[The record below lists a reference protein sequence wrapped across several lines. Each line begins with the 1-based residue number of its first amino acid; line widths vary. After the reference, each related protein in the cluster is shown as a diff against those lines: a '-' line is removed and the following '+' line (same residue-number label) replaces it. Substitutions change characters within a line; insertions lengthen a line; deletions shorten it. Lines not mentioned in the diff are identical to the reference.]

1 MEISYIKNEI
11 QDKYLIE
18 IETIEKVKNS
28 YKIKTKDGDYGI
40 KVIKY
45 QYPHFYFI
53 LSAINHL
60 KRRGF
65 KKIPEI
71 INTKDNLEYI
81 VLGNNF
87 AYLNKWIDSKSCN
100 YKNFMELKL
109 AAETLGEFHNC
120 SQGFTLNCNMRP
132 RIAWFSWIKVFETRC
147 EEILD
152 FKRRIYQK
160 AYRSQFDEIYLNS
173 IDEEIGR
180 GKRAIEEI
188 KSNKYIELMNKEV
201 IKRGFCHHDYAHHNV
216 LISKSGDIN
225 IIDFD
230 YCILDTHI
238 HDLASLLIRTMKDG
252 QWSKHSANIILNSYS
267 NTHSLFDSELR
278 LMKGFIRF
286 PQGFWQIGLQYYWEQ
301 QPWGENILVDKLNKY
316 LNDRNNREKFL
327 ESFIY

>member
-11 QDKYLIE
+11 QDNYLLE

-53 LSAINHL
+53 FSAIEHL

-71 INTKDNLEYI
+71 INTKDKLGYI
-81 VLGNNF
+81 SLGSNF
-87 AYLNKWIDSKSCN
+87 AYLNKWIDSRSCN
-100 YKNFMELKL
+100 YNNFKELKL
-109 AAETLGEFHNC
+109 AAETLGELHNF
-120 SQGFTLNCNMRP
+120 SEGFTITNKMKP

-147 EEILD
+147 DEILD
-152 FKRRIYQK
+152 FKKRIYQK
-160 AYRSQFDEIYLNS
+160 AHKSRFDEIYLSAINEELERGRRA
-173 IDEEIGR
+173 IDELI
-180 GKRAIEEI
+180 
-188 KSNKYIELMNKEV
+188 SNKYIEVMNKEV

-216 LISKSGDIN
+216 LINKNNEIN
-225 IIDFD
+225 LIDFD

-252 QWSKHSANIILNSYS
+252 GWSKEVAEFILNSYA
-267 NTHSLFDSELR
+267 NTHSLFSNEVK

-301 QPWGENILVDKLNKY
+301 QPWGEEFIINKLTKY
-316 LNDRNNREKFL
+316 LRDRENREEFL

>member
-28 YKIKTKDGDYGI
+28 YKIKTKDEDYGI

-53 LSAINHL
+53 LSAIKHL
-60 KRRGF
+60 KNRGF

-81 VLGNNF
+81 TLGNNF
-87 AYLNKWIDSKSCN
+87 AYLNKWVDSRSCN
-100 YKNFMELKL
+100 YKDLTDLKL
-109 AAETLGEFHNC
+109 ASETLGELHNC
-120 SQGFTLNCNMRP
+120 SEGFTLSSNMRP

-147 EEILD
+147 DEILD
-152 FKRRIYQK
+152 FRKRIYQK
-160 AYRSQFDEIYLNS
+160 AYKSQFDEIYLHAIN
-173 IDEEIGR
+173 EEIER
-180 GKRAIEEI
+180 GKRAIDEI
-188 KSNKYIELMNKEV
+188 KKNKYIELMNREV
-201 IKRGFCHHDYAHHNV
+201 IKRGFCHHDYAHHNL
-216 LISKSGDIN
+216 LIDKRGEIN

-252 QWSKHSANIILNSYS
+252 FWNIELAKVVLDSYS
-267 NTHSLFDSELR
+267 NSHSLSEDELR
-278 LMKGFIRF
+278 LMRGFIRF

-301 QPWGENILVDKLNKY
+301 QPWGEEFLINKLNKY
-316 LNDRNNREKFL
+316 LDDRNNREKFL
-327 ESFIY
+327 ENFIN

>member
-40 KVIKY
+40 NVIKY

-53 LSAINHL
+53 FSAIQHL
-60 KRRGF
+60 KKRGF
-65 KKIPEI
+65 KKMPEI
-71 INTKDNLEYI
+71 INTKDNLGYI
-81 VLGNNF
+81 SLGNNF

-100 YKNFMELKL
+100 YKNFNDLRL
-109 AAETLGEFHNC
+109 AAETLGELHKC
-120 SQGFTLNCNMRP
+120 SEGFTLNSNMRP

-147 EEILD
+147 DEILD
-152 FKRRIYQK
+152 FKKRIYQK
-160 AYRSQFDEIYLNS
+160 AYKSQFDEIYLKA
-173 IDEEIGR
+173 IEEEIKR

-188 KSNKYIELMNKEV
+188 KNSKYIDLMNKEV
-201 IKRGFCHHDYAHHNV
+201 LKRGFCHHDYAHHNV
-216 LISKSGDIN
+216 LINKKGKIN

-238 HDLASLLIRTMKDG
+238 HDLASLLIRTMKEGSWNKDV
-252 QWSKHSANIILNSYS
+252 ANFILNSYS
-267 NTHSLFDSELR
+267 NSYGLFYDEIK

-301 QPWGENILVDKLNKY
+301 QPWGEEFLINKLNKY
-316 LNDRNNREKFL
+316 LKDREGREEFL
-327 ESFIY
+327 ENFIY

>member
-28 YKIKTKDGDYGI
+28 YKIKTKDEDYGI

-53 LSAINHL
+53 LSAIKHL
-60 KRRGF
+60 KNRGF

-81 VLGNNF
+81 SLGNNF
-87 AYLNKWIDSKSCN
+87 AYLNKWVDSRSCN
-100 YKNFMELKL
+100 YKDFMDLKL
-109 AAETLGEFHNC
+109 ASETLGELHKC
-120 SQGFTLNCNMRP
+120 SEGFTLSSNMRP

-147 EEILD
+147 DEIID
-152 FKRRIYQK
+152 FKKRIYQK
-160 AYRSQFDEIYLNS
+160 AYKSQFDEIYLHAIN
-173 IDEEIGR
+173 EEIER
-180 GKRAIEEI
+180 GKRAIDEI
-188 KSNKYIELMNKEV
+188 KKNKYIELMNKEV
-201 IKRGFCHHDYAHHNV
+201 IKRGFCHHDYAHHNL
-216 LISKSGDIN
+216 LIDKRGEIN

-252 QWSKHSANIILNSYS
+252 FWNMELAKVVLDSYS
-267 NTHSLFDSELR
+267 NSHSLSDDELR

-301 QPWGENILVDKLNKY
+301 QPWGEEFLINKLNKY

-327 ESFIY
+327 ENFIN

>member
-53 LSAINHL
+53 LSAIKHL
-60 KRRGF
+60 RTRGF
-65 KKIPEI
+65 KKMPEI

-81 VLGNNF
+81 SLGNNF
-87 AYLNKWIDSKSCN
+87 SYLNKWIDSKSCN
-100 YKNFMELKL
+100 YKNFSDLKL
-109 AAETLGEFHNC
+109 ASETLGELHRC
-120 SQGFTLNCNMRP
+120 SEGFTLRHNMRP

-147 EEILD
+147 DEILD

-160 AYRSQFDEIYLNS
+160 AYKSQFDETYLHA
-173 IDEEIGR
+173 IDEEIER
-180 GKRAIEEI
+180 GKRAIDEI
-188 KSNKYIELMNKEV
+188 RSNRYIELMNKEV
-201 IKRGFCHHDYAHHNV
+201 LKRGFCHHDYAHHNV
-216 LISKSGDIN
+216 LINKSKEIN
-225 IIDFD
+225 VIDFD

-238 HDLASLLIRTMKDG
+238 HDLASLLIRAMKDG
-252 QWSKHSANIILNSYS
+252 EWNEEISDVILNSYA
-267 NTHSLFDSELR
+267 NTHSLFDDELR

-301 QPWGENILVDKLNKY
+301 QPWGEEFLINKLNKY
-316 LNDRNNREKFL
+316 LNDRDNREKFL
-327 ESFIY
+327 QNFIY